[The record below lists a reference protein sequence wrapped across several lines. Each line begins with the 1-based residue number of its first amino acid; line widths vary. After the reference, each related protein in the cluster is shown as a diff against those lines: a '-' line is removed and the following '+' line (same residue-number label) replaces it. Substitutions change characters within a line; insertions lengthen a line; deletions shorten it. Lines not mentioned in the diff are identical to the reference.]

1 MLPGQYKAIGNAL
14 EKVAGIELFRDK
26 EYFVY
31 KRTF

>member
-1 MLPGQYKAIGNAL
+1 MLQGYGNAL